1 MNNILS
7 KCLQGQKWAWDAF
20 VDRYAPVIFAAV
32 QRILRSHGLSGQE
45 QTAEDI
51 SQDIFLR
58 LINNDFHLL
67 RSYDPSRASLATWLT
82 IVTRST
88 TIDFLRRRRLST
100 VSLDQA
106 PPLAACPERPADP
119 SPATEG
125 LPLGL
130 LTARQK
136 LVLHLLFDRQL
147 APADIAKLLG
157 ISPQAV
163 RSAKHKAIERLQ
175 RHFKGKDFP

>member
-1 MNNILS
+1 MNKILS

-20 VDRYAPVIFAAV
+20 VEEYAPVIFAAV

-45 QTAEDI
+45 QTVEDI
-51 SQDIFLR
+51 SQDVFLR

-67 RSYDPSRASLATWLT
+67 RSYDPARASLATWLT

-88 TIDFLRRRRLST
+88 TIDFLRRRRLVT
-100 VSLDQA
+100 TSLDQA
-106 PPLAACPERPADP
+106 PPLASAESPSAP

-125 LPLGL
+125 LPAGL

-136 LVLHLLFDRQL
+136 LILHLLFDRQL

-157 ISPQAV
+157 ISPQVV
-163 RSAKHKAIERLQ
+163 RSTKHKAIERLQ
-175 RHFKGKDFP
+175 RHFKGTDFP